1 MKTVGPTEPACV
13 ELSVP
18 GSIPTLTNSFLPPSN
33 VSVRFLLLCIS
44 QPHRL
49 LTHENGKIMKIEEG
63 Q

>member
-33 VSVRFLLLCIS
+33 VSVRFLVLCIS
-44 QPHRL
+44 QPDRP
-49 LTHENGKIMKIEEG
+49 LTRENGK
-63 Q
+63 